1 VEEIE
6 LFKTTDT
13 HAAREIKETVEKA
26 GKDSETSVERTS

>member
-6 LFKTTDT
+6 HLKTSGT
-13 HAAREIKETVEKA
+13 HAASEIKETVEKA